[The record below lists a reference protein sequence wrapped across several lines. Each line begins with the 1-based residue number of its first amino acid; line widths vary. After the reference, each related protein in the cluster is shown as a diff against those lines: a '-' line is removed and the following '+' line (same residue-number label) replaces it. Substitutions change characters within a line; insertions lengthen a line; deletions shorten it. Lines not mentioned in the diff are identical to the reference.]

1 MRVYR
6 ADTNLAAWIP
16 WAVSSTQMYNPA
28 GSSPTRKARVAFP
41 AGISIPQVFQ
51 RFGQRVPDPQ
61 SLLFAGRCRQYGLYL
76 GVYRQIGR
84 FRKPR
89 HLHPAVQKA
98 GRHDAFGILE
108 DCQAQELR
116 EGVRCSEF
124 PRIGLA
130 NCLQICH
137 IAVFGM
143 YLVKGLR
150 ENSRKKM
157 EKGMGGRPLL
167 KKACRD
173 FSRMGIPFFISWG

>member
-16 WAVSSTQMYNPA
+16 WAVSSTQMYKPE
-28 GSSPTRKARVAFP
+28 GSSPSGKARVAFP
-41 AGISIPQVFQ
+41 AGIFIPQIFQ

-116 EGVRCSEF
+116 EGVRCSGF